1 VRIVILTGISG
12 AGRTAALR
20 VFEDLGYFGT
30 DNLPPALLPDLA
42 VRCRDQGGIDSL
54 AVVMDLRAGLFF
66 ADMPDAVEAV
76 REKGFEVEILY
87 LDASDETLIKRFK
100 ETRRKHPL
108 YDRAGSVIDSIR
120 LEREALAPVREIA
133 DRVLDTSRVTPRD
146 LASDLRAHYATA
158 ERPGGLQITVV
169 SFGFKHGIPLDA
181 DLVFD
186 LRFLRNPHWDASLRH
201 MTGRDK
207 PVQDYIDVDPRAD
220 AFLNKIQDL
229 LAFAVPAYREEGK
242 AYLTVAIGCT
252 GGQHRSVCFAERIVR
267 FLKTQGASVS
277 ISHRELEYENPGT
290 RDQG

>member
-20 VFEDLGYFGT
+20 VFEDLGYFGV

-42 VRCRDQGGIDSL
+42 VRCRDQGDIDKL
-54 AVVMDLRAGLFF
+54 AVVMDLRAGHFF
-66 ADMPDAVEAV
+66 AALPDAIETV
-76 REKGFEVEILY
+76 RRQGFQVEILY
-87 LDASDETLIKRFK
+87 LDASDEALIRRFK

-108 YDRAGSVIDSIR
+108 YDQAGSVIDSIHM
-120 LEREALAPVREIA
+120 EREMLAPVREVA

-146 LASDLRAHYATA
+146 LASDLRAQYATA

-169 SFGFKHGIPLDA
+169 SFGFKYGIPLDA

-186 LRFLRNPHWDASLRH
+186 LRFLRNPHWDTSLRG

-207 PVQDYIDVDPRAD
+207 AVQDYIDVDPRAEP
-220 AFLNKIQDL
+220 FLRHIQDL

-267 FLKTQGASVS
+267 FLKEQGHSVS
-277 ISHRELEYENPGT
+277 ISHRELVFENIGA
-290 RDQG
+290 

>member
-1 VRIVILTGISG
+1 MRIVILTGISG

-20 VFEDLGYFGT
+20 VFEDLGYFGV

-42 VRCRDQGGIDSL
+42 VRCRDQGDIDRLS
-54 AVVMDLRAGLFF
+54 VVMDLRAGHFF
-66 ADMPDAVEAV
+66 AALPDSIAAALE
-76 REKGFEVEILY
+76 EGFDVEILY

-108 YDRAGSVIDSIR
+108 YDQAGSVMDSIR
-120 LEREALAPVREIA
+120 LERTTLAPVREVA
-133 DRVLDTSRVTPRD
+133 DRVLDTSRITPRD
-146 LASDLRAHYATA
+146 LASDLRAQYATA

-169 SFGFKHGIPLDA
+169 SFGFKYGIPLDA
-181 DLVFD
+181 DLMFD
-186 LRFLRNPHWDASLRH
+186 LRFLRNPHWDTSLRH

-220 AFLNKIQDL
+220 PFLHHIQNL

-267 FLKTQGASVS
+267 FLKEQGASVS
-277 ISHRELEYENPGT
+277 ISHRELEYGKV
-290 RDQG
+290 

>member
-1 VRIVILTGISG
+1 MRIVILTGISG

-20 VFEDLGYFGT
+20 VFEDLGYFGV

-42 VRCRDQGGIDSL
+42 VRCRDQGGIDRL
-54 AVVMDLRAGLFF
+54 AVVMDLRAGHFF
-66 ADMPDAVEAV
+66 AALPDAIEAV
-76 REKGFEVEILY
+76 RARGFDVEILY

-108 YDRAGSVIDSIR
+108 YDQAGSVVESIR
-120 LEREALAPVREIA
+120 LERRTLATVREVA

-146 LASDLRAHYATA
+146 LASDLRARYATA

-186 LRFLRNPHWDASLRH
+186 LRFLRNPHWDTSLRH

-207 PVQDYIDVDPRAD
+207 PVQDYIDADPRA
-220 AFLNKIQDL
+220 AQFLDHILGL
-229 LAFAVPAYREEGK
+229 LGFAVPAYREEGK

-252 GGQHRSVCFAERIVR
+252 GGQHRSVCFAERVVR
-267 FLKTQGASVS
+267 YLGEQGASAS
-277 ISHRELEYENPGT
+277 ITHRELEYGKA
-290 RDQG
+290 